1 MAEEKIRLN
10 KTELKLQKDL
20 LKQRE
25 MFLPVLEL
33 KKQQLQK
40 VVDSIRP
47 LINDKVEE
55 IKGIVESTSNWCRF
69 LSEDVGFPVE
79 RLFDV
84 ERVITSEEN
93 IAGVD
98 VPTFER
104 VDFKDFEYDLFLA
117 PVWID
122 LAKDKL
128 RELTS
133 LREEVRTLQKKR
145 DLLSEELRQ
154 TTIRVNLFEKKLI
167 PEHKE
172 NIKKI
177 KIFLADLEVFQI
189 SIAKIAKSKMR
200 GCVNLWLL

>member
-10 KTELKLQKDL
+10 KTELKTQKDL

-47 LINDKVEE
+47 VIDSKIDD
-55 IKGIVESTSNWCRF
+55 IKKMTESVSEWCRF
-69 LSEDVGFPVE
+69 LSEEVGFPVDN
-79 RLFDV
+79 LFEI
-84 ERVITSEEN
+84 ERVITTEEN

-98 VPTFER
+98 VPNFNSLVFSE
-104 VDFKDFEYDLFLA
+104 FEYDLFLT

-122 LAKDKL
+122 LAKEQL
-128 RELTS
+128 RALVS
-133 LREEVRTLQKKR
+133 LREEVKVLKQKR
-145 DLLSEELRQ
+145 DLLAEELRQ

-189 SIAKIAKSKMR
+189 SIAKIAKSKT
-200 GCVNLWLL
+200 GN